1 MPKIR
6 RHQLPEAVL
15 RHLLLRMRQ
24 RGIAADQIVLLAVWL
39 DTNPEV
45 PARKWFKK
53 FPDFTACGEGDLI
66 KTFLE
71 PGQLPVG
78 EELK

>member
-1 MPKIR
+1 MPKVR
-6 RHQLPEAVL
+6 RQRLPEAVL
-15 RHLLLRMRQ
+15 RHLLLRMRE
-24 RGIAADQIVLLAVWL
+24 RGVAADQIVLLARWL

-45 PARKWFKK
+45 PEGKWFKK
-53 FPDFTACGEGDLI
+53 FPRVTVCGEGELV